1 MFRASSSRSVLHTVF
16 FYSAHTHHE
25 QKQRRRDTTG
35 SFKVISSETM
45 LSPCLDPLVV
55 SGDKDKSN
63 GVLKTVAGRGRRD
76 CSGIEARNQQ
86 NAKLDRFFRPDPIS
100 PCHFSFEDVLWKPTS
115 SRFVLK
121 RSAPKPNPL
130 FQIVVVLKNCD
141 R

>member
-45 LSPCLDPLVV
+45 LSPCLDPLVL
-55 SGDKDKSN
+55 SSDKDKSN

-76 CSGIEARNQQ
+76 YSGVEARNQQ

-115 SRFVLK
+115 SRFALK

-130 FQIVVVLKNCD
+130 FQIVVMLKNCD